1 MKHRRHSPG
10 FTLAEML
17 VAVAIFTALMAGLAM
32 LFTGTL
38 RAVRQ
43 GYQQMEAFENAR
55 AALTALKN
63 DLTISSGSEQHADY
77 YSFYGTPVGMTF
89 VGVARTSD
97 DDPADLNIARITY
110 VVYDMWKDWQRGVDG
125 SAYKEFPEALEDY
138 NDDGVFVPQNAYV
151 YVLLRYVEPGV
162 SDLESF
168 PVFRDELLKDDLEE
182 VIEAAVADLAD
193 KSDAYIEGFRKAKR
207 RELWILMLSGGGL
220 MRVSEHDYREVPNA
234 WDAGVLE
241 NPNPYDYVVMEHVL
255 SIAHPKARYED
266 PADELYRAWDQGTT
280 FFDYDYAEDYYAMC
294 EEPPEGC
301 PEGEQWDPQRCECVC
316 EPEQP
321 CPEGYTWDVDE
332 CDCVVCNGEPPGG
345 CPEGLYWHD
354 RLCECRTVG
363 EAKKKDNIWWNDYRS
378 RNCRPEGASYCRD
391 PRLPEVV
398 LATFWMMYDSP
409 YPGAPEFKR
418 RFSIEIF
425 LPVGYAREKG

>member
-1 MKHRRHSPG
+1 MKQRRHSPG

-43 GYQQMEAFENAR
+43 GYLQQEAFENAR

-63 DLTISSGSEQHADY
+63 DLTSSSGSEQHADY
-77 YSFYGTPVGMTF
+77 HSFYGTPIGMTF

-110 VVYDMWKDWQRGVDG
+110 VVYDMWNDMQTGVIDA
-125 SAYKEFPEALEDY
+125 SAYKVFPEALEDY
-138 NDDGVFVPQNAYV
+138 NEDGELDPKNAYV

-162 SDLESF
+162 GDLESF
-168 PVFRDELLKDDLEE
+168 PIFREGVVLPESGGVALKDYLEE
-182 VIEAAVADLAD
+182 VIDAAEDAAVADGALD
-193 KSDAYIEGFRKAKR
+193 PSCDACVEGFRNTKR
-207 RELWILMLSGGGL
+207 RELWIRMLSGG
-220 MRVSEHDYREVPNA
+220 DWQVPNA
-234 WDAGVLE
+234 WDPQLRVLVE
-241 NPNPYDYVVMEHVL
+241 DPDDPESASRSPYDYVAMVHVL
-255 SIAHPKARYED
+255 SIAPPEARFTA
-266 PADELYRAWDQGTT
+266 PADPMVDTYYQGTT
-280 FFDYDYAEDYYAMC
+280 FFDYDYAENYYTNPA
-294 EEPPEGC
+294 G
-301 PEGEQWDPQRCECVC
+301 GEI
-316 EPEQP
+316 
-321 CPEGYTWDVDE
+321 
-332 CDCVVCNGEPPGG
+332 
-345 CPEGLYWHD
+345 
-354 RLCECRTVG
+354 
-363 EAKKKDNIWWNDYRS
+363 KKDHNIWWNDYRS
-378 RNCRPEGASYCRD
+378 LNCRPPTDEDDNYLPMGRYCRD

-398 LATFWMMYDSP
+398 LASFWVMYDSP

>member
-10 FTLAEML
+10 FTLAEMM

-43 GYQQMEAFENAR
+43 GYLQQEAFENAR

-77 YSFYGTPVGMTF
+77 HSFYGTPIGMTF

-110 VVYDMWKDWQRGVDG
+110 VVYDMWNDIQTGVIDG
-125 SAYKEFPEALEDY
+125 SAYKEFPEALED
-138 NDDGVFVPQNAYV
+138 DKVLELKNAYV

-162 SDLESF
+162 GDLESF
-168 PVFRDELLKDDLEE
+168 PIFREGVVLPESGGVALKDYLEG
-182 VIEAAVADLAD
+182 VIDEAEDAAVDDGALDPYC
-193 KSDAYIEGFRKAKR
+193 DACVEGFRNTKR
-207 RELWILMLSGGGL
+207 RELWIRMLSGG
-220 MRVSEHDYREVPNA
+220 DWEVPNA
-234 WDAGVLE
+234 WDRQLRVLVE
-241 NPNPYDYVVMEHVL
+241 DPDDPESAPKSPYDYVAMEHVL
-255 SIAHPKARYED
+255 SIAHPEARFID
-266 PADELYRAWDQGTT
+266 PADPLPPMAPVSWRGGTT
-280 FFDYDYAEDYYAMC
+280 FFDYDYAENYYTNPA
-294 EEPPEGC
+294 G
-301 PEGEQWDPQRCECVC
+301 GEI
-316 EPEQP
+316 
-321 CPEGYTWDVDE
+321 
-332 CDCVVCNGEPPGG
+332 
-345 CPEGLYWHD
+345 
-354 RLCECRTVG
+354 
-363 EAKKKDNIWWNDYRS
+363 KKGNNTWWNDYRS
-378 RNCRPEGASYCRD
+378 LNCRPPTDEYHNYLPMGRYCRD

-398 LATFWMMYDSP
+398 GTSFWVMYDSP

-418 RFSIEIF
+418 RFSIDIF